1 MPPDIVSIQKNFN
14 GATIATVNK
23 PTKSGGSGSGG
34 SSNDYI
40 KKIDFQRFIFS
51 TPALVHRV
59 EHNKNTT
66 QFIESIFSED
76 GDKMF
81 ARIDIV
87 DENVFDI
94 HLTES
99 LPCRVDALFGIEY
112 TVQSG

>member
-23 PTKSGGSGSGG
+23 PSKSGSGG

-40 KKIDFQRFIFS
+40 KKVDFQRYIFS
-51 TPALVHRV
+51 TPALTHSV

-66 QFIESIFSED
+66 QFLETIFSED

-81 ARIDIV
+81 ARIEIV
-87 DENVFDI
+87 DENRFDI
-94 HLTES
+94 HLTEA

-112 TVQSG
+112 TP